1 MTDINRIS
9 TAQQTAY
16 MLGQINQANAALD
29 KTSQQIASGDKAN
42 SYAGFGNQT
51 QVLQATISANAR
63 NTAYTT
69 ATTIATTQA
78 DIQDTQLTSLSSL
91 ATQLQTAVSSA
102 VANNDPSTLM
112 TQVQSIFSQA
122 TSILNSQDANGDYIY
137 GGGNSTTPPV
147 SVNSLSQLSALG
159 ASASGAFTNGN
170 DLKSVQVADGQTVT
184 YGLTASSVGQGLM
197 QAIQDIAN
205 FDAGGT
211 GNFTGSASLS
221 QAQNNFLSGAISS
234 ASSVATSLN
243 NVTASNGGAY
253 NQLKNAASQQ
263 SDMSTLYSGFISNIQ
278 DTNLADAATQLQL
291 NQTALQ
297 AALQVTASLNQL
309 TLLNYMPVS
318 GSAG

>member
-1 MTDINRIS
+1 MTTIDRVS

-16 MLGQINQANAALD
+16 MLGQINQAGAALN
-29 KTSQQIASGDKAN
+29 KTTQQIASGQNATT
-42 SYAGFGNQT
+42 YAGFGNQT
-51 QVLQATISANAR
+51 QVLQATISAKAR
-63 NTAYTT
+63 NTAYTA
-69 ATTIATTQA
+69 ATSIATTQT
-78 DIQDTQLTSLSSL
+78 DIQDTQLNSLSTL
-91 ATQLQTAVSSA
+91 ATQLQSAVSSA

-147 SVNSLSQLSALG
+147 SVTSLSQLTALPSA
-159 ASASGAFTNGN
+159 AKAFTNGN

-184 YGLTASSVGQGLM
+184 YGMTASSIGQGLM
-197 QAIQDIAN
+197 QTIQDIAN

-211 GNFTGSASLS
+211 GNFTGSTSLS
-221 QAQNNFLSGAISS
+221 QAQNSFLTGEISS
-234 ASSVATSLN
+234 INSVATNVN
-243 NVTASNGGAY
+243 NVMASNGGAY
-253 NQLKNAASQQ
+253 NQLQSAASQQ

-297 AALQVTASLNQL
+297 AALQVTSTLNQL

-318 GSAG
+318 SAS